1 MLQPLIGSS
10 KVLITSWNDAIDS
23 IDQSCMVLHGVC
35 VCECKTVCLL
45 QHYVT
50 CLKAAPVQ
58 VFVELCD
65 SF

>member
-1 MLQPLIGSS
+1 MVQPLIGSS
-10 KVLITSWNDAIDS
+10 KVLITSWNDAVDS
-23 IDQSCMVLHGVC
+23 IDQVLHGVCVC